1 MELESALTIFKDSA
15 IFFLRLLP
23 YLITGLFVGAVLE
36 VRLSRYKE
44 IRWLKHPGTRA
55 YMMVSL
61 LGVGTPL

>member
-1 MELESALTIFKDSA
+1 MEFESAIAIFKDSA

-23 YLITGLFVGAVLE
+23 YLIAGLFVGAVLE
-36 VRLSRYKE
+36 VRLSRHKE

>member
-1 MELESALTIFKDSA
+1 MDFRSAIIVFKESV

-23 YLITGLFVGAVLE
+23 YLIAGLFVGAVLE
-36 VRLSRYKE
+36 VALSRYKE
-44 IRWLKHPGTRA
+44 IGWLKHPGTRA

>member
-1 MELESALTIFKDSA
+1 MGFDSA
-15 IFFLRLLP
+15 VIVFKESVIFFLHLLP
-23 YLITGLFVGAVLE
+23 YLIAGLFVGAVLE

>member
-1 MELESALTIFKDSA
+1 MDFRSAIIVFKESA

-23 YLITGLFVGAVLE
+23 YLIAGLFVGAVLE
-36 VRLSRYKE
+36 VALSRYKE

>member
-1 MELESALTIFKDSA
+1 MEFQSAIIIFKDSA

-23 YLITGLFVGAVLE
+23 YLIAGLFVGALLE
-36 VRLSRYKE
+36 VRLSRNQE